1 MCAAEGEELAKINTK
16 LLIKIVQYVVLTVL
30 VLLVV
35 ICAAVFIQT
44 KVNPDKIPSIFGYK
58 PFVVLSGSMETEIF
72 KGDLA
77 VTREVD
83 AESLQKNDIVA
94 FRDAENH
101 VVTHRVVD
109 IIDVNGEKKLVTK
122 GDNNNSNDSDTVRM
136 KDVEGKYL
144 FKLSGFG
151 NLVMMM
157 QEPLTLVVV
166 LVIILVVGGI
176 WMMLG
181 NNKLSKE
188 EREELEKLRKE
199 RSKSIEKNNK
209 IIKKERRKMKSN
221 KQKAGL
227 MALVA
232 LAAIGSYFIAGT
244 YAKYISE
251 ISGSDTASVAKWKWK
266 IGENDI
272 DSAEG
277 VRAGYTFNLFNT
289 IKDSGLTSDESDV
302 ADDKIAP
309 GTSGSFEIDI
319 TNNSEVN
326 ATYAIAFT
334 ETNAGGVPIEYST
347 DGSTWVSIGNL
358 SVPAAA
364 ISKNANAKAKIYWR
378 WAYTGA
384 QSTNYTSTQ
393 TDVTDT
399 ALGFRA
405 NTSPTEVQV
414 TATITVTQVD

>member
-122 GDNNNSNDSDTVRM
+122 GDNNNNNDSDTVSM

-209 IIKKERRKMKSN
+209 
-221 KQKAGL
+221 
-227 MALVA
+227 
-232 LAAIGSYFIAGT
+232 
-244 YAKYISE
+244 
-251 ISGSDTASVAKWKWK
+251 
-266 IGENDI
+266 
-272 DSAEG
+272 
-277 VRAGYTFNLFNT
+277 
-289 IKDSGLTSDESDV
+289 
-302 ADDKIAP
+302 
-309 GTSGSFEIDI
+309 
-319 TNNSEVN
+319 
-326 ATYAIAFT
+326 
-334 ETNAGGVPIEYST
+334 
-347 DGSTWVSIGNL
+347 
-358 SVPAAA
+358 
-364 ISKNANAKAKIYWR
+364 
-378 WAYTGA
+378 
-384 QSTNYTSTQ
+384 
-393 TDVTDT
+393 
-399 ALGFRA
+399 
-405 NTSPTEVQV
+405 
-414 TATITVTQVD
+414 

>member
-1 MCAAEGEELAKINTK
+1 M
-16 LLIKIVQYVVLTVL
+16 QYVVLTVL

-209 IIKKERRKMKSN
+209 
-221 KQKAGL
+221 Q
-227 MALVA
+227 
-232 LAAIGSYFIAGT
+232 
-244 YAKYISE
+244 
-251 ISGSDTASVAKWKWK
+251 
-266 IGENDI
+266 
-272 DSAEG
+272 
-277 VRAGYTFNLFNT
+277 
-289 IKDSGLTSDESDV
+289 
-302 ADDKIAP
+302 
-309 GTSGSFEIDI
+309 
-319 TNNSEVN
+319 
-326 ATYAIAFT
+326 
-334 ETNAGGVPIEYST
+334 
-347 DGSTWVSIGNL
+347 
-358 SVPAAA
+358 
-364 ISKNANAKAKIYWR
+364 
-378 WAYTGA
+378 
-384 QSTNYTSTQ
+384 
-393 TDVTDT
+393 
-399 ALGFRA
+399 
-405 NTSPTEVQV
+405 
-414 TATITVTQVD
+414 

>member
-122 GDNNNSNDSDTVRM
+122 GDNNNNNDSDTVSM

-157 QEPLTLVVV
+157 QEPSTLVVV
-166 LVIILVVGGI
+166 LVVILVAGGI

-209 IIKKERRKMKSN
+209 
-221 KQKAGL
+221 
-227 MALVA
+227 
-232 LAAIGSYFIAGT
+232 
-244 YAKYISE
+244 
-251 ISGSDTASVAKWKWK
+251 
-266 IGENDI
+266 
-272 DSAEG
+272 
-277 VRAGYTFNLFNT
+277 
-289 IKDSGLTSDESDV
+289 
-302 ADDKIAP
+302 
-309 GTSGSFEIDI
+309 
-319 TNNSEVN
+319 
-326 ATYAIAFT
+326 
-334 ETNAGGVPIEYST
+334 
-347 DGSTWVSIGNL
+347 
-358 SVPAAA
+358 
-364 ISKNANAKAKIYWR
+364 
-378 WAYTGA
+378 
-384 QSTNYTSTQ
+384 
-393 TDVTDT
+393 
-399 ALGFRA
+399 
-405 NTSPTEVQV
+405 
-414 TATITVTQVD
+414 

>member
-209 IIKKERRKMKSN
+209 
-221 KQKAGL
+221 
-227 MALVA
+227 
-232 LAAIGSYFIAGT
+232 
-244 YAKYISE
+244 
-251 ISGSDTASVAKWKWK
+251 
-266 IGENDI
+266 
-272 DSAEG
+272 
-277 VRAGYTFNLFNT
+277 
-289 IKDSGLTSDESDV
+289 
-302 ADDKIAP
+302 
-309 GTSGSFEIDI
+309 
-319 TNNSEVN
+319 
-326 ATYAIAFT
+326 
-334 ETNAGGVPIEYST
+334 
-347 DGSTWVSIGNL
+347 
-358 SVPAAA
+358 
-364 ISKNANAKAKIYWR
+364 
-378 WAYTGA
+378 
-384 QSTNYTSTQ
+384 
-393 TDVTDT
+393 
-399 ALGFRA
+399 
-405 NTSPTEVQV
+405 
-414 TATITVTQVD
+414 